1 MFLDTIHGMIDRR
14 VLLNYRIDSAV
25 LGRVLPSPFRPK
37 LYEGHGIGG
46 VCMIRFKSLRP
57 RGVPARLGL
66 GSENAAHRIAV
77 QWDQDGEPREGVFI
91 PRRDTNSWLNKN
103 LGGRMF
109 PGIFD
114 RSRFETEDSAS
125 KVSVRIIRKDGGEEI
140 AFAGLETDGL
150 RDGSVFPSLDEAT
163 GFFSMGAT
171 GYSTTRS
178 ENRFHGMELHSLDWN
193 VSPLAIDVARSCFFD
208 DPEGFPSG
216 SVELDCALLMR
227 GIKHEWRSRPDLYTR
242 SDSESLSTRRSSGG
256 D

>member
-1 MFLDTIHGMIDRR
+1 
-14 VLLNYRIDSAV
+14 
-25 LGRVLPSPFRPK
+25 
-37 LYEGHGIGG
+37 
-46 VCMIRFKSLRP
+46 MIRFKSLRP
-57 RGVPARLGL
+57 RGVRTVL

-77 QWDQDGEPREGVFI
+77 QWDQAGEPREGVFI
-91 PRRDTNSWLNKN
+91 PRRDTNSWFNKN
-103 LGGRMF
+103 LDGRMF
-109 PGIFD
+109 PGLFD

-171 GYSTTRS
+171 GYSTARS
-178 ENRFHGMELHSLDWN
+178 ENRFHGMELHSLDWA

-208 DPEGFPSG
+208 DPERFPLG

-242 SDSESLSTRRSSGG
+242 SDSESLSTRRNSGG